1 MFYQKQ
7 TQSAIRYF
15 FVTDN
20 GQVYYIRFDNMF
32 WEPEIYYIK
41 KLPDNCQRL
50 KKLKPNHHIDVKFK
64 FYGNKIKCIQVH
76 KSHNNY
82 CRWKIIYA
90 FCHRHNI
97 FEAISIKMKDYGC
110 AKCISKNHKLLVRS

>member
-7 TQSAIRYF
+7 TKSAIRYF
-15 FVTDN
+15 FVADN
-20 GQVYYIRFDNMF
+20 EQVYYIRFDNMF
-32 WEPEIYYIK
+32 CEPEIYHTK

-50 KKLKPNHHIDVKFK
+50 KKLKLNHHINVKFK
-64 FYGNKIKCIQVH
+64 FHGNKIKCIQIH

-90 FCHRHNI
+90 FCYKHNI
-97 FEAISIKMKDYGC
+97 FEAISIKMKDYGGIKC
-110 AKCISKNHKLLVRS
+110 AINHELLVKS